1 MRAARLDPR
10 LMLAPPPLTE
20 GVMVLPSLL
29 AEGAAA
35 VIAQAVRGLPMGAV
49 WEPDTGLFWRCEAH
63 VPPVLDPQLPEGFFW
78 ASRLMDI
85 ELPRLLARMGL
96 RVRATRPGV
105 IDAIALRKGSWL
117 RMQPSEWVALIGLT
131 GSPWPQ
137 EWGGQLSAGLTL
149 IPPGAVVEVGVLTKH
164 VESLALRCRL
174 EEM

>member
-1 MRAARLDPR
+1 MRSARLDPR

-29 AEGAAA
+29 AEGTGP

-49 WEPDTGLFWRCEAH
+49 WEPDAGLFWRCEAH

-78 ASRLMDI
+78 ASRLLDI

-96 RVRATRPGV
+96 RVRTKRPGV

-131 GSPWPQ
+131 GAPWPQ

-149 IPPGAVVEVGVLTKH
+149 IPPGAVVEVAVLTKH

-174 EEM
+174 EGV